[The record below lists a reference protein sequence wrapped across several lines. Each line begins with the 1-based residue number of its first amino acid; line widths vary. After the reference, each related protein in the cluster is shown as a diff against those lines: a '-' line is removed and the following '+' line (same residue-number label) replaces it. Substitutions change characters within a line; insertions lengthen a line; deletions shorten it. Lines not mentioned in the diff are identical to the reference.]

1 MLFYYNTKET
11 IISRSSVQR
20 VTDLELQTLEI
31 KKNSKLDLDININ
44 LKSPTRKYAGGKI
57 CPKNW
62 EGMTDYS

>member
-1 MLFYYNTKET
+1 MQINVLFYYNTKET

-44 LKSPTRKYAGGKI
+44 LKSAMVPENEQVSSSVQI
-57 CPKNW
+57 
-62 EGMTDYS
+62 EH